1 MSSSDQQSAHKLS
14 ESPAAVE
21 VQKSASVNVCLGVRL
36 NTQKGREFK
45 GRCVCVP
52 ACVCACVCVCV
63 PLLAAFPTVA
73 TCVMDLKVQLF
84 KMCLSVLVRVCV
96 AFPFACP
103 GSVRFDTPICH
114 GAYKLLYLQPI

>member
-63 PLLAAFPTVA
+63 CACVFVTTVEPERL
-73 TCVMDLKVQLF
+73 TLFQRNFLQFRDRLSLHSTPELKE
-84 KMCLSVLVRVCV
+84 
-96 AFPFACP
+96 
-103 GSVRFDTPICH
+103 
-114 GAYKLLYLQPI
+114 